1 MTPEEFLAS
10 RPRART
16 GRGRSGGAAIGGTLR
31 IPRPG
36 RCGIWCWK
44 VKLPKRKMS
53 CTDICVGKNKRHP
66 ALKIFVGGI
75 LPRAANSSGNTL
87 FQLYQGKKWVDSG
100 SFFTFGQNVSKPVNL
115 LGLKGEGKHKVNDTT
130 HYIAEEEVTSIL
142 IKEHLSPEKPLLAR
156 LVSGVLRKVPQPL
169 VIIKELRN
177 NLWIPIVVNIHPR
190 ERKANY
196 GDLLGTFKDAQINLN
211 SDISI

>member
-1 MTPEEFLAS
+1 M
-10 RPRART
+10 
-16 GRGRSGGAAIGGTLR
+16 
-31 IPRPG
+31 
-36 RCGIWCWK
+36 
-44 VKLPKRKMS
+44 
-53 CTDICVGKNKRHP
+53 
-66 ALKIFVGGI
+66 
-75 LPRAANSSGNTL
+75 
-87 FQLYQGKKWVDSG
+87 
-100 SFFTFGQNVSKPVNL
+100 
-115 LGLKGEGKHKVNDTT
+115 NDTT

-177 NLWIPIVVNIHPR
+177 NLWIPMIVNIHPR

-196 GDLLGTFKDAQINLN
+196 GDLLSTFKDAQINLN